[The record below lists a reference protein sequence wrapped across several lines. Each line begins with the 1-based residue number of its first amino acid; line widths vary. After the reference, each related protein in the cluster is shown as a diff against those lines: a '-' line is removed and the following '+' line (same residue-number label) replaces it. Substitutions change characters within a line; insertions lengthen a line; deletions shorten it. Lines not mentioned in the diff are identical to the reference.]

1 MPAETI
7 KFENGPKTY
16 RIQFEVVVPPPSPP
30 HKPGTYKPY
39 SPKPQF
45 TVASIRVTDVSEGV
59 GDAGQ
64 KLTANF
70 GRGYDSLAQAR
81 TNATEYAK
89 RLVRE
94 KMTPKPAAA
103 TAEPE
108 TPAGPAPES
117 SGDPG

>member
-1 MPAETI
+1 MPSETI

-16 RIQFEVVVPPPSPP
+16 RIQFDVVVPPPSPP
-30 HKPGTYKPY
+30 PKPGIVKAYT
-39 SPKPQF
+39 PKPQF
-45 TVASIRVTDVSEGV
+45 TVASIRVTEITEGV
-59 GDAGQ
+59 GDSPP

-94 KMTPKPAAA
+94 KMTPKPAA
-103 TAEPE
+103 E
-108 TPAGPAPES
+108 TPAAEG
-117 SGDPG
+117 SGTPG

>member
-1 MPAETI
+1 MPNETI

-16 RIQFEVVVPPPSPP
+16 RIQFEVVVPPPTPP
-30 HKPGTYKPY
+30 HKPGTFKAYA
-39 SPKPQF
+39 PKPQF
-45 TVASIRVTDVSEGV
+45 TVASIRVTDVTEGV

-81 TNATEYAK
+81 SNATEYAK

-103 TAEPE
+103 AAEPE
-108 TPAGPAPES
+108 NG
-117 SGDPG
+117 GDPA